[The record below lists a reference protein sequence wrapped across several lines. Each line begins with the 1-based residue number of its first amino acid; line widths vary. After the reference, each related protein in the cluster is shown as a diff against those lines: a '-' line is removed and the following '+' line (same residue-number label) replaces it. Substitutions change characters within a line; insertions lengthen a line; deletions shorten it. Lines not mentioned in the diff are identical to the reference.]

1 MTVINTNTASSRALA
16 ALGQLVRESNKTSQ
30 RLSTG
35 AAINSAADNASGLS
49 ITNQMT
55 SQIRG
60 LDVAGR
66 NIRDGLTL
74 GATAD
79 GAMDQMAE
87 MTQRMR
93 EMVIQSANGTM
104 NDSDRAA
111 LDKEF
116 QQLKAQLG
124 AVVQQTEWNG
134 IPLLSASARASN
146 LATPA
151 QISGPSPIDTSGPAS
166 GTYSLYINGHDVPVA
181 LNKNESAALRLNRVV
196 DAINQ
201 GTGTHGASARANAN
215 GGVEVY
221 TKDGSDLSIWYNSN
235 MAGLS
240 GAHFGLG
247 TPAVAQV
254 STLTLAEQANPY
266 PTVTRTSEYVE
277 FSGYGGSGEQ
287 MSIAQ
292 VNTPNVGNGQW
303 SVVNGL
309 VYRGDGTTAIPL
321 GTVDAQRNGLN
332 GQALR
337 INFKT
342 SFENGDF
349 EKALAGGQIPGWTTL
364 NQRIV
369 MNGGSTVAGWPTP
382 TDSTKPSASQ
392 GETNIFSGGAF
403 TSTLDTGNKS
413 QGNQGLS
420 MSTGGM
426 TIDAFGL
433 AHGPALVSNDPVA
446 IQAGDSVSFDWKAQN
461 GQDNFDVYAYL
472 LNVADGSTVPLLN
485 ETGGI
490 TNWATKTVTVPSSG
504 AYKFVF
510 IAGTFDASGGTA
522 AGAQLYIDNVKVSG
536 GSQYVPTANDASQL
550 EAMVTY
556 SDQTPL
562 TLTATIAGSVIA
574 SDPSTS
580 KSAAWASFKTKL
592 DAQVSSGAIPSM
604 QVVQQGDTLTLTS
617 GTPGV
622 SFSISQLGST
632 SPFQVLNSETV
643 TASKQKVDVIDA
655 IAGGNVNSTG
665 ARVVHGVKVTGQQ
678 LEDASSIWIQVG
690 ANANQKIALTLP
702 NYGTPGGSIDALIWD
717 TNATELSRALA
728 SAAGGVAANGNGQ
741 AQLSIG
747 SATQAVATLSVLD
760 QVMDELAKDRVVLGG
775 QLNRLA
781 HAGDNVSTMHI
792 SQKASRSR
800 ILDSDYAREASDLAR
815 LRIIQEAATG
825 VLAQA
830 NVSQRT
836 VLDLLN

>member
-1 MTVINTNTASSRALA
+1 MAS
-16 ALGQLVRESNKTSQ
+16 LGQVARESFKNTQ

-35 AAINSAADNASGLS
+35 LAINSAADNASGLS
-49 ITNQMT
+49 ITNLMT

-66 NIRDGLTL
+66 NIRDGLAL

-79 GAMDQMAE
+79 GAMDQMVE

-93 EMVIQSANGTM
+93 ELVIQSANGTM
-104 NDSDRAA
+104 NDSDRVA

-116 QQLKAQLG
+116 QALKAQIG
-124 AVVQQTEWNG
+124 MVVEQTEWNG
-134 IPLLSASARASN
+134 IGLLSAIARAN
-146 LATPA
+146 ELATPA
-151 QISGPSPIDTSGPAS
+151 RISGPSPIDTSGPAT
-166 GTYSLYINGHDVPVA
+166 GTYSLFINGHDVPVA
-181 LNKNESAALRLNRVV
+181 LNKDEGAALRLKRVV

-201 GTGTHGASARANAN
+201 GTGTHGASARVNAN

-221 TKDGSDLSIWYNSN
+221 TRDGSDLSVWYNSSL
-235 MAGLS
+235 AGLS

-254 STLTLAEQANPY
+254 STLTLSELANPY
-266 PTVTRTSEYVE
+266 PTMTRTSEYVE

-287 MSIAQ
+287 ISITQ

-309 VYRGDGTTAIPL
+309 VYRGNGTTAIPV
-321 GTVDAQRNGLN
+321 GSVDAQRNGLN
-332 GQALR
+332 GQSLR
-337 INFKT
+337 INFKAT
-342 SFENGDF
+342 FENGDF
-349 EKALAGGQIPGWTTL
+349 EQPVVNGQIPGWTTL

-382 TDSTKPSASQ
+382 NDATTPAPSL
-392 GETNIFSGGAF
+392 GETGIFSGGAF
-403 TSTLDTGNKS
+403 SSTIDTGNKS

-433 AHGPALVSNDPVA
+433 AHGPALVSKNPVA

-485 ETGGI
+485 ETGGV

-510 IAGTFDASGGTA
+510 IAGTFDATGGTA
-522 AGAQLYIDNVKVSG
+522 AGAQLYIDNVNVSG

-556 SDQTPL
+556 SDQTPF
-562 TLTATIAGSVIA
+562 TLTATIAGTVIT

-580 KSAAWASFKTKL
+580 KNAAWASFKTKL

-622 SFSISQLGST
+622 SFSVTQVNST
-632 SPFQVLNSETV
+632 SPFESLSAATV
-643 TASKQKVDVIDA
+643 TASKTKIDVIDA

-678 LEDASSIWIQVG
+678 LEDARSIWIQVG
-690 ANANQKIALTLP
+690 ANANQKLAITLP

-728 SAAGGVAANGNGQ
+728 SAAGGLVTNGNGQ

-747 SATQAVATLSVLD
+747 SMTEAVATLSVLD
-760 QVMDELAKDRVVLGG
+760 QVMDDIAKDRVVLGA
-775 QLNRLA
+775 QLNRLT
-781 HAGDNVSTMHI
+781 HAGDNVSTMDI
-792 SQKASRSR
+792 SQTASRSR
-800 ILDSDYAREASDLAR
+800 ILDSDYAKEASDMAR
-815 LRIIQEAATG
+815 LRIIQEAATS

-830 NVSQRT
+830 NVNQRS
-836 VLDLLN
+836 VLDLLK